1 MKLDED
7 EIYIQIVA
15 LDAIWSFIVMR
26 VFLLKTIYSL
36 KILF

>member
-15 LDAIWSFIVMR
+15 LDAIWSFIVTR